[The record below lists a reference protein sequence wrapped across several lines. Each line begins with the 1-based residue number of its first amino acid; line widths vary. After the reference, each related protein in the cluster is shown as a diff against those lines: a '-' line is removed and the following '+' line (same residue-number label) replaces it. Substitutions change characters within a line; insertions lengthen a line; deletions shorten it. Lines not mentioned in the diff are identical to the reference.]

1 MVKNPPENCQRIVPY
16 LSYADASAAI
26 EFICKA
32 FGFAK
37 GLVLPMQ
44 DGKIGHAEVHRAG
57 ETLMLA
63 SEHAPANMAS
73 PRNTGQLTAAVVV
86 YVDDLEAHYQRAKAA
101 GAQILAEPADQFYGD
116 RAYTA
121 SDPEGHRWSFHQH
134 VKDVDVEALLA
145 GIEEREEGSA
155 PATA

>member
-1 MVKNPPENCQRIVPY
+1 MVENPPANCQRIVPY
-16 LSYADASAAI
+16 LSYADAPAAI

-37 GLVLPMQ
+37 GLVLPAEG
-44 DGKIGHAEVHRAG
+44 GKIAHAEVHHAG

-73 PRNTGQLTAAVVV
+73 PRKVGQITAAIVV
-86 YVDDLEAHYQRAKAA
+86 YVDDLDAHYQRTKAA

-116 RAYTA
+116 RTYTV

-134 VKDVDVEALLA
+134 IEDVDFDAL
-145 GIEEREEGSA
+145 
-155 PATA
+155 